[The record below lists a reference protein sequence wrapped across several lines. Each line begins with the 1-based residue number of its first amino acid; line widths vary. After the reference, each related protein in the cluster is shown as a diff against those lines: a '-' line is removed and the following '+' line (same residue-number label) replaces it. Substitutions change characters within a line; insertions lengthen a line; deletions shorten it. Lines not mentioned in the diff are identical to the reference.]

1 MDDVRREV
9 LADIEA
15 VLARLSRSVRIDF
28 EAAEAWLAWS
38 AMATAVRSG
47 ALADDDLER
56 LGRRARG
63 IAGVSLVA

>member
-15 VLARLSRSVRIDF
+15 VLSRLSRAVRIDF

-38 AMATAVRSG
+38 AMAAAVRSG
-47 ALADDDLER
+47 ALGDADLER
-56 LGRRARG
+56 LGRRARRMS
-63 IAGVSLVA
+63 GVALAA

>member
-9 LADIEA
+9 LDEIEA
-15 VLARLSRSVRIDF
+15 VLARLSGAIRIDF

-47 ALADDDLER
+47 ALDDSALEA
-56 LGRRARG
+56 LGHRARR
-63 IAGVSLVA
+63 IARVAAAA